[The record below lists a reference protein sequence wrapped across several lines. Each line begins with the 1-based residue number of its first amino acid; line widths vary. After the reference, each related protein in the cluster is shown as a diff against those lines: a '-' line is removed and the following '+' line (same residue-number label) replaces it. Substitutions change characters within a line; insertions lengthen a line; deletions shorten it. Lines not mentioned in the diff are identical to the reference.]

1 MIIKLYT
8 AAAFISASL
17 LISCAGTDNTDYTD
31 KSLISPA
38 AEKKATEPV
47 VTDTVPGTIPASITP
62 TITQPGITTTQST
75 PVTMNSQTAQ
85 QTTAPGMNPPHGQ
98 PNHRC
103 DIAVGAPLNSKPAAP
118 AITQAATNAPI
129 QATPVPMNTQ
139 TAQQTTAPGMNPP
152 HGQPNHR
159 CDIAV
164 GAPLNSKPTV
174 PAVPAAPKSD
184 SGKN

>member
-1 MIIKLYT
+1 MRIKLYT
-8 AAAFISASL
+8 ATAFISAGF

-38 AEKKATEPV
+38 AEKKTADPV
-47 VTDTVPGTIPASITP
+47 VADTVPGTVPANITP
-62 TITQPGITTTQST
+62 TITQPGITTTQSA
-75 PVTMNSQTAQ
+75 PV
-85 QTTAPGMNPPHGQ
+85 
-98 PNHRC
+98 
-103 DIAVGAPLNSKPAAP
+103 L
-118 AITQAATNAPI
+118 
-129 QATPVPMNTQ
+129 MNTQ

-174 PAVPAAPKSD
+174 TTVPKSD